1 MFLEF
6 GNQGIWPDILAYYK
20 RLQNAHSLRLR
31 IPNAIIKTIMKVSCS
46 TEKSGIYKLAVD
58 VEIPVA
64 VAVPADVAFRAENCH
79 L

>member
-20 RLQNAHSLRLR
+20 RLQNARSLRLR
-31 IPNAIIKTIMKVSCS
+31 IPNAIIKTTMKVSCS
-46 TEKSGIYKLAVD
+46 EKSGIHKLAVD

-64 VAVPADVAFRAENCH
+64 VAVPADAAFRAENCH